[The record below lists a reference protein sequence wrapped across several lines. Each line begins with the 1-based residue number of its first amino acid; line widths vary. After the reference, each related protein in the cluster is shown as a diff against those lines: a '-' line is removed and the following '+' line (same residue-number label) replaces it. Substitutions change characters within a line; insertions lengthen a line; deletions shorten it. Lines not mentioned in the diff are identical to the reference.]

1 MAILEHPIAGSRSA
15 TSWLNLRGMY
25 RWLRIILVGGA
36 LLGTGLVKAERTHI
50 TVLSTTDLHGYI
62 HPIDYYTR
70 EPTNHGL
77 AKVGS
82 LIKRARLL
90 DPELIL
96 LDSGDTIQGTP
107 YAYHAAVVEPADANP
122 MMVAMNDLRYDAMV
136 PGNHEFNFGL
146 NALNTARRSSRFPWI
161 SANICLEGSEDPAY
175 TPYII
180 KQVRGV
186 RVGVLGLTT
195 PCIPGWEDAAHYEGL
210 AFTDPVK
217 AAHRWVRE
225 LRRRN
230 RVDVVIIAMHMGL
243 EEDILSGTP
252 TPGQLPGEN
261 AAVRIAREVP
271 GIDLILM
278 GHTHREVPSLDINGV
293 LLSQAGRWG
302 EFLSR
307 TTLML
312 ERGEPTEPWQVIG
325 KTATTHPITDE
336 VPANPQ
342 ILKLS
347 EDTFAA
353 AEEWLNRPIGFSQG
367 ALSAARSRLEDT
379 AIMDLIH
386 QVQLDA
392 GEADVSLAAS
402 FTTEA
407 RLPGG
412 ELTVRDI
419 ASLYIYDNTLVVVE
433 LTGAQLKEILEY
445 SAQYFGPARPG
456 LPAQAAVNPAVL
468 GYNFDMAEGV
478 DYVIDLGRPTGE
490 RITGLS
496 FRGRPLRDGQKLRV
510 AINNYRE
517 NGGGGYPVF
526 ADAPVLRRSNV
537 GIRELI
543 INWVRTNAD
552 IPMQPN
558 NNWRIETP

>member
-1 MAILEHPIAGSRSA
+1 M
-15 TSWLNLRGMY
+15 
-25 RWLRIILVGGA
+25 GG
-36 LLGTGLVKAERTHI
+36 LIGWGTVQAERTHV
-50 TVLSTTDLHGYI
+50 TVLSTTDLSGQI
-62 HPIDYYTR
+62 HPFDYYTG
-70 EPTNHGL
+70 EPANHGL

-107 YAYHAAVVEPADANP
+107 YAYHAAVVEPAEANP

-146 NALNTARRSSRFPWI
+146 DALNTARRSSRFPWI
-161 SANICLEGSEDPAY
+161 SANITLAGTEDPAY
-175 TPYII
+175 APYII

-195 PCIPGWEDAAHYEGL
+195 PSIPVWEDAANYEGMD
-210 AFTDPVK
+210 FVDPVK

-252 TPGQLPGEN
+252 IPGQLPGEN

-271 GIDLILM
+271 GVDLILM
-278 GHTHREVPSLDINGV
+278 GHTHREVPSLNINGV
-293 LLSQAGRWG
+293 LLTQAGRWG

-307 TTLML
+307 TTLLL

-325 KTATTHPITDE
+325 KTATTHPITDD

-353 AEEWLNRPIGFSQG
+353 AQAWLDRPVGFSPG
-367 ALSAARSRLEDT
+367 ALTAARSRLEDT

-419 ASLYIYDNTLVVVE
+419 ASLYIYENTLVVLE

-445 SAQYFGPARPG
+445 SARYFGPARPG
-456 LPAQAAVNPAVL
+456 MPAQAAINPGVA

-478 DYVIDLGRPTGE
+478 DYVIDLGRPVGE

-496 FRGRPLRDGQKLRV
+496 FRGRPLPDNQKLRV
-510 AINNYRE
+510 ATNNYRH
-517 NGGGGYPVF
+517 NGGGGYPVL
-526 ADAPVLRRSNV
+526 ADAPVLYRSNV

-543 INWVRTNAD
+543 IDWVRTHAD
-552 IPMQPN
+552 IPMQSN
-558 NNWRIETP
+558 DNWRIQTP